1 MIVEFEVYCF
11 LLCVYVCV
19 GMCLYVCVYV
29 CMYVWVCVGVCVS
42 VCVSVCVCVCVCAR
56 AQVDLYRTVRVEAC
70 KWRVIRPLACNVVA
84 GVHSHHQSD
93 KEKTSLQGRE
103 KCTGAGRVNGGMTD
117 SLCKWAE

>member
-1 MIVEFEVYCF
+1 
-11 LLCVYVCV
+11 
-19 GMCLYVCVYV
+19 
-29 CMYVWVCVGVCVS
+29 MY
-42 VCVSVCVCVCVCAR
+42 VCVCVCVCVFVRVCVRACVCACVRVCVCVFVCVCVCVCMCVCAR